1 LTLRDNQDAKSLARG
16 ARRRDAHRRRDAIAS
31 HPDRRAQ
38 AIQIVALQALAEEER
53 FAEGGHRTA
62 S

>member
-1 LTLRDNQDAKSLARG
+1 MGAAMAKNLVRG

-38 AIQIVALQALAEEER
+38 TIQIAALQAPPVEYQKPRL
-53 FAEGGHRTA
+53 
-62 S
+62 